1 LVVAVV
7 VGQGLQL
14 QLQPALDVEQLLLLL
29 LGQFLSSHLQLELA
43 ELQRPEQHGQQPL
56 PGLFLAREQPE
67 VQLHWQH
74 WQLILLLWLQ
84 EQVHLEPELQLLL
97 HGLQQA
103 LLLVLVHQQG
113 QALHL
118 LILLGLHGAQQ
129 HGIKRCAKLS
139 QEQSWWLQQLEQPLA

>member
-1 LVVAVV
+1 MVAVV

-67 VQLHWQH
+67 VQLH
-74 WQLILLLWLQ
+74 
-84 EQVHLEPELQLLL
+84 
-97 HGLQQA
+97 
-103 LLLVLVHQQG
+103 
-113 QALHL
+113 
-118 LILLGLHGAQQ
+118 
-129 HGIKRCAKLS
+129 
-139 QEQSWWLQQLEQPLA
+139 